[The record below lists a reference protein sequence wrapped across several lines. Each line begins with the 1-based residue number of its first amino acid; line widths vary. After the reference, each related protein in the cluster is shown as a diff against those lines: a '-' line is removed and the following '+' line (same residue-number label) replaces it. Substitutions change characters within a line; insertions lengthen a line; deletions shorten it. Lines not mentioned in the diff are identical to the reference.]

1 MGTSKEKVRVN
12 VYLDKTVTEDAK
24 RLGINLS
31 HSLEIALKAEL
42 ETKWKE
48 RNKQKIEKY
57 NQYMSSD
64 GLPFDDGDLCI

>member
-1 MGTSKEKVRVN
+1 MGTSQEKVRVN

-31 HSLEIALKAEL
+31 NSLEIALKAEL

-57 NQYMSSD
+57 NQYISSE

>member
-1 MGTSKEKVRVN
+1 MGTAKEKVRVN

-31 HSLEIALKAEL
+31 NSLEIALKSEL

-48 RNKQKIEKY
+48 RNKQKIETC
-57 NQYMSSD
+57 NQYIACD

>member
-31 HSLEIALKAEL
+31 NSLEIALKAEL

-57 NQYMSSD
+57 NQYISSE

>member
-1 MGTSKEKVRVN
+1 MGTTKEKVRVN
-12 VYLDKTVTEDAK
+12 VYIDKTVTEDAK

-31 HSLEIALKAEL
+31 NSLETALKAEL

-57 NQYMSSD
+57 NQYISSN

>member
-31 HSLEIALKAEL
+31 NSLEIALKAEL

-48 RNKQKIEKY
+48 RNKQKIEQY
-57 NQYMSSD
+57 NQYISSD

>member
-1 MGTSKEKVRVN
+1 MGTSQEKVRVN

-31 HSLEIALKAEL
+31 KSLEIALKAEL

-57 NQYMSSD
+57 NQKISSE

>member
-1 MGTSKEKVRVN
+1 MGTAKEKVRVN

-31 HSLEIALKAEL
+31 NSLEIALKSEL

-48 RNKQKIEKY
+48 RNKQKTETY
-57 NQYMSSD
+57 NQYIASD
-64 GLPFDDGDLCI
+64 GLPFDDCDLCI

>member
-31 HSLEIALKAEL
+31 NSLEIALKAEL

-48 RNKQKIEKY
+48 HNKQKIEQY
-57 NQYMSSD
+57 NRYISSD
-64 GLPFDDGDLCI
+64 GLPFDDADLCI

>member
-1 MGTSKEKVRVN
+1 MGTTKEKVRVN

-31 HSLEIALKAEL
+31 NSLEIALKSEI

-48 RNKQKIEKY
+48 HNKQKIETYNKY
-57 NQYMSSD
+57 IASN
-64 GLPFDDGDLCI
+64 GLPFDDENLCI